1 MNSENICF
9 ASKTIDIAEHDTY
22 LELTNCMGYYDDE
35 NLNHVI
41 LPYEG
46 CEDDALAMAQTLINQ
61 PVQAKYKKVAGHDDL
76 GSHECVMSPT
86 GEIEF
91 LTESVGVNTD
101 VWIEKSNVTTVN
113 GETKEL
119 PCLFAKKRIWKR
131 NKNMVNAI
139 KRLYESAKGLGSSW
153 EIQTYEYS
161 FKDGKKTL
169 NNYTFLADTL
179 LGSTITPA
187 YSGTSKA
194 FALSEQDLMVAEALA
209 LDMCDAE
216 TFDINNENKEAN
228 DLEDSKTLSSEE
240 LVEEI
245 STEEVSIEQPT
256 TEEVSETEQ
265 PETPVENSE
274 TKDEEDEKEKENPSD
289 EEPTEEPENDEEDE
303 EKEKAETSE
312 STTESSAMTTNDLI
326 HKLNRAVYEANDD
339 LYVSHVFPEEHKL
352 WARGWRMSE
361 LDYIEFSYSVEGD
374 VVTLGEGV
382 EVTLVASPKT
392 INETVAELNQQIS
405 EKDDLI
411 LKSSEELTALKA
423 EIAELS
429 VFKSQIE
436 EIEREKAEA
445 EITAQRE
452 ELIASVVKSGMITK
466 EELETSEEMKQ
477 MVAELDKKSL
487 MSIVGERL
495 AMSMSEK
502 ETKKTET
509 EVSEV
514 KTETV
519 HVATNLNNDDEET
532 VSMKDKVA
540 SLRKSLRK

>member
-35 NLNHVI
+35 NLNHVV

-46 CEDDALAMAQTLINQ
+46 CEDDALAMAHTLINQ

-76 GSHECVMSPT
+76 GSHECVLSPN

-194 FALSEQDLMVAEALA
+194 FALSEQELMVAEALA

-216 TFDINNENKEAN
+216 TFDINNEKIKEA
-228 DLEDSKTLSSEE
+228 DILEDNKDLLSSEE
-240 LVEEI
+240 VKEEEV
-245 STEEVSIEQPT
+245 STEEVSEQPT
-256 TEEVSETEQ
+256 AEVNESANETETPKVEAETSET
-265 PETPVENSE
+265 
-274 TKDEEDEKEKENPSD
+274 DEEEKEEPS
-289 EEPTEEPENDEEDE
+289 EEPTENPEEPDEDDD
-303 EKEKAETSE
+303 KEKAETSE
-312 STTESSAMTTNDLI
+312 AEVSALTDYDLRQ
-326 HKLNRAVYEANDD
+326 KLNRALDA
-339 LYVSHVFPEEHKL
+339 VSENLWINFLFPEEHKF
-352 WARGWRMSE
+352 WARSWKMSE
-361 LDYIEFSYSVEGD
+361 LEYLEFSYSVEGD
-374 VVTLGEGV
+374 NVVLSEGV
-382 EVTLVASPKT
+382 EITLVASPKN
-392 INETVAELNQQIS
+392 INDVVAQYEAQIS
-405 EKDDLI
+405 EKDELI

-495 AMSMSEK
+495 AMSMAEK
-502 ETKKTET
+502 AETETKPEVET
-509 EVSEV
+509 STA
-514 KTETV
+514 KETV
-519 HVATNLNNDDEET
+519 HVATNLNNDDEVE

>member
-22 LELTNCMGYYDDE
+22 LELTNCMGYFDDE

-46 CEDDALAMAQTLINQ
+46 CEEDALVMAQTLINM
-61 PVQAKYKKVAGHDDL
+61 PVQARYKKVNGNDDL
-76 GSHECVMSPT
+76 GSHEVVVAPN
-86 GEIEF
+86 GEVEF

-113 GETKEL
+113 GEHKEL

-179 LGSTITPA
+179 LGSTVTPA
-187 YSGTSKA
+187 YNGTSKA

-245 STEEVSIEQPT
+245 STEEVSTEQPT

-265 PETPVENSE
+265 LETPVENSE
-274 TKDEEDEKEKENPSD
+274 TKDEEEEKEKEEENPSD
-289 EEPTEEPENDEEDE
+289 EDPIENPEDDDE
-303 EKEKAETSE
+303 EKDKEISEVEASSMTDFDLRNKINQALDKLDNEKFPW
-312 STTESSAMTTNDLI
+312 MYLVF
-326 HKLNRAVYEANDD
+326 L
-339 LYVSHVFPEEHKL
+339 FPEEHKF
-352 WARGWRMSE
+352 WARSWKLSE
-361 LDYIEFSYSVEGD
+361 LDYYEFTYTVNGDEVEIS
-374 VVTLGEGV
+374 EPV
-382 EVTLVASPKT
+382 EITLVASPKN
-392 INETVAELNQQIS
+392 INDTVAEFNQQIS

-411 LKSSEELTALKA
+411 TTVSAELTALKA
-423 EIAELS
+423 EVSELNIYKEKFEAS
-429 VFKSQIE
+429 EK
-436 EIEREKAEA
+436 ERIDA
-445 EITAQRE
+445 EITAKKE
-452 ELIASVVKSGMITK
+452 ELIASVVKSGMISR
-466 EELETSEEMKQ
+466 EEIEASEEMTQ
-477 MVAELDKKSL
+477 MVNELDKKSL

-495 AMSMSEK
+495 LSSVSEK
-502 ETKKTET
+502 EVKPEVET
-509 EVSEV
+509 STA
-514 KTETV
+514 KETV
-519 HVATNLNNDDEET
+519 HVATNLNNDNEET
-532 VSMKDKVA
+532 LSANDKVKIM
-540 SLRKSLRK
+540 RKFLGK